1 MTICFKSGFCCIYWI
16 SSALSS
22 LTQHM
27 CTCLFDWQPMG
38 PKWVIHCSFVCTPN
52 WDMRKIQDCEA
63 KTMAT
68 SYVGLWQSQIGA
80 AKAQS
85 REHVVLSRAVLA
97 VSAYCLQ
104 HLTIQHEVSCSG
116 VKFSGPQKCYIVLCA
131 QKDELVDCVTKHNCK
146 WCLAIFVI
154 SSLTLFHWS
163 FFTAV
168 WSGALMLHVH
178 TIWKGTLWSKST
190 AVFLKV

>member
-1 MTICFKSGFCCIYWI
+1 MCRLSCSYTKHSISHFMAALESLDFCIPGFSLVVWDWIIRWQFFFKSGFCCIYWI

-22 LTQHM
+22 LTQRM

-38 PKWVIHCSFVCTPN
+38 PKWVIHCSFVCTPS
-52 WDMRKIQDCEA
+52 WDMWKIQDSEA

-68 SYVGLWQSQIGA
+68 SYVGLCQSQIGA

-85 REHVVLSRAVLA
+85 WEHVVLSRAVLA

-116 VKFSGPQKCYIVLCA
+116 VKFSGPQKCCLVCTERWACRLC
-131 QKDELVDCVTKHNCK
+131 N
-146 WCLAIFVI
+146 
-154 SSLTLFHWS
+154 
-163 FFTAV
+163 
-168 WSGALMLHVH
+168 
-178 TIWKGTLWSKST
+178 
-190 AVFLKV
+190 